1 MRNFIF
7 ENLQWRSNF
16 GNTPKQILK
25 IEFSSNYLIHHEVRL
40 ELEVITDENG
50 GGGSKMH
57 LKYFDNFDNEQV
69 KM

>member
-25 IEFSSNYLIHHEVRL
+25 IEFSSNYLVHHEVRL
-40 ELEVITDENG
+40 ELEVIVDEMG
-50 GGGSKMH
+50 GGRQNVFKI
-57 LKYFDNFDNEQV
+57 F
-69 KM
+69 